1 MQRASNGCAKK
12 MVWGSAAQTAQDAA
26 VLSVLSVL
34 LNFPTDG
41 LFYLRTMKKYRQ

>member
-1 MQRASNGCAKK
+1 MI
-12 MVWGSAAQTAQDAA
+12 WGSAAQTAQDAA
-26 VLSVLSVL
+26 VLPVLSVL